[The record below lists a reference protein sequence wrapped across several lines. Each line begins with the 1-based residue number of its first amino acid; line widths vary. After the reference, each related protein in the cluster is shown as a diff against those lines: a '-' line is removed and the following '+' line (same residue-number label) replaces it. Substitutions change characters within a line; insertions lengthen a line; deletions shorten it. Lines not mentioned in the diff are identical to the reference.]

1 MLQTEETP
9 NNHEGKIMNNRVP
22 GVSAENSIPILI
34 KTKAGYVEL
43 LLSFISS
50 DNIENFPSL
59 AKDCA
64 VEVDG
69 RWVVPGITGARI
81 LLGPLMENVPAG
93 DGGVPI
99 KPEIAQQIA
108 ESIDLPGFLSRYRGD
123 VEDDSVVAQII
134 DAFLQKYRGY

>member
-1 MLQTEETP
+1 
-9 NNHEGKIMNNRVP
+9 MNNRVQ
-22 GVSAENSIPILI
+22 GANAENSIPILI
-34 KTKAGYVEL
+34 KTKVGYVEL

-50 DNIENFPSL
+50 DNIENFPDN
-59 AKDCA
+59 ARECA

-69 RWVVPGITGARI
+69 QWMVPGITGARM

-99 KPEIAQQIA
+99 KPEMAQRIA
-108 ESIDLPGFLSRYRGD
+108 EGIDLPEFLAKFRGE
-123 VEDDSVVAQII
+123 VDDNSIVARII